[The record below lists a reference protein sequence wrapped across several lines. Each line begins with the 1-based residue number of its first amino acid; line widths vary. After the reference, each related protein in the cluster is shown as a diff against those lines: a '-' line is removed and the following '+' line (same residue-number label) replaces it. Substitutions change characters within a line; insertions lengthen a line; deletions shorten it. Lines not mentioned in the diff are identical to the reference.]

1 MALADILMLGRML
14 PVVEETLA
22 SRFTLHKV
30 GRDEVASLDPGL
42 AARIAGVACGAH
54 VPVDAPLIDRLP
66 KLEIV
71 ANFGVGYDSVDA
83 AHCASKGIC
92 VTNTPDVL
100 SEEVADTALGLLL
113 MTARELSAAERYL
126 RAGNWVGKGPYPLTA
141 GTLRGRKL
149 GILGLGRI
157 GKAIARRAEAFG
169 MEIHYHGR
177 SRQAD
182 VAYPYHPTLAGMAEA
197 CDTLMVVAPG
207 GASTRG
213 IVDAG
218 VLKALGPQGIVIN
231 VGRGTVIDEPALVAA
246 LADGTILSAGLD
258 VFAEEPKVPQALI
271 DMERVVLLPHV
282 GSASRHTRDA
292 MGRLC
297 AENLISWFETGQPVT
312 PVAETPFA
320 RKV

>member
-22 SRFTLHKV
+22 SRFTVHKV

-71 ANFGVGYDSVDA
+71 A
-83 AHCASKGIC
+83 
-92 VTNTPDVL
+92 
-100 SEEVADTALGLLL
+100 
-113 MTARELSAAERYL
+113 
-126 RAGNWVGKGPYPLTA
+126 KGPYPLTA

-312 PVAETPFA
+312 PVAETPFE